1 MLCLIKHV
9 SIVLLSFGEFLAHDR
24 TKCMFSNDE
33 PCMFGH
39 ILIDFI
45 SC

>member
-1 MLCLIKHV
+1 MLSLIKHV
-9 SIVLLSFGEFLAHDR
+9 SIVLLSFGQSLAHDR

-33 PCMFGH
+33 PCMFRH
-39 ILIDFI
+39 ILLDFT